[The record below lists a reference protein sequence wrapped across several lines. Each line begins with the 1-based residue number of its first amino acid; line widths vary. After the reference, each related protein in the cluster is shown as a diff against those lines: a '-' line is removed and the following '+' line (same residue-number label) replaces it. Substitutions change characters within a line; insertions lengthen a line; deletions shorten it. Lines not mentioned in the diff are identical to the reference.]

1 MEKVR
6 SKSKKLHGQSLK
18 DMDEKASE
26 NSWLIVAKERI
37 SEERDGK
44 VFGGCPESGTE
55 SQCCRG
61 QDRSVTG
68 EPTVSS
74 VQSEKRHG

>member
-1 MEKVR
+1 MKVR
-6 SKSKKLHGQSLK
+6 SKKLHGQFLR

-26 NSWLIVAKERI
+26 SSWLVVAKERI
-37 SEERDGK
+37 SEERGGR
-44 VFGGCPESGTE
+44 VFGGCPESGTG
-55 SQCCRG
+55 SQCYKG

-68 EPTVSS
+68 ELTVSS